1 MPTEQQGFSSAISDI
16 NPGELKT
23 TQSPALSFGEKLV
36 GITFNPSND
45 GDVNEIKTKMA
56 ELANMIHDKHSNNE
70 TSQLSV
76 IVYHSAI
83 QHLLDAQMAMVKYVT
98 LKY

>member
-1 MPTEQQGFSSAISDI
+1 MPTDQQGFAADISDVS
-16 NPGELKT
+16 PDQLKT
-23 TQSPALSFGEKLV
+23 TIPKPLSFGEKLV
-36 GITFNPSND
+36 GITFNQSND

-56 ELANMIHDKHSNNE
+56 ELANLIHDKHSLNE
-70 TSQLSV
+70 NSQLSV